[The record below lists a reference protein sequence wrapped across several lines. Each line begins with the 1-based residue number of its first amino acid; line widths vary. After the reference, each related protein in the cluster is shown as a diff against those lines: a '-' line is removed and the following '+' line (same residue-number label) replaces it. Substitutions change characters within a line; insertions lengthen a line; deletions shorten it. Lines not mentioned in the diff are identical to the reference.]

1 MEKRVNDRAE
11 KDMYK
16 VLLVDDEALIR
27 EAISENIQ
35 WEEMGFSFMGACE
48 NGKQAIEMIEKEQ
61 PDLLLTDINMP
72 FVDGME
78 LTKYVYENYPDTK
91 VIIISGF
98 DEFEYAKNAV
108 KYQVLEYILKPITPM
123 EFSQTLQR
131 VKKLFDERRESQR
144 DMKKIRSAYVSN
156 LPTLQGRYLHH
167 LLNGTVDYEKLQE
180 KQEELR
186 LNLRAECYNTALVEG
201 DSLEPFTKQYANVKD
216 ELALFAIYN
225 ITAEIVAEEGC
236 GIVFQSMEEKTVI
249 IFMGTNKKI
258 LKEKMNQILPRIRAA
273 IEEFLNI
280 QVTIAVGK
288 TVFSVEGLSDSFAK
302 TKSALEYKFM
312 LGGNQTIA
320 AEEYEEIRNSA
331 KRMDIFEWASR
342 IATAIRT
349 NKEEDIITRT
359 REFISQIKISYVN
372 KNRSIVYVQNL
383 LLSVINLLDM
393 TEELEEEVYARERTF
408 VNEIYQFDNLDAIT
422 GKLTEIFFVISKGM
436 SNQRDSYG
444 KRQALLALDYIEEH
458 YADSEVTLNSV
469 CNSLAMSTSYF
480 SSVFKNHTGETFIE
494 ALTKKRIEKA
504 KVFLEQ
510 TNKKTYEI
518 AELVGYSDAHYFS
531 ITFKKITGKTP
542 TEYAK
547 EFKNR

>member
-1 MEKRVNDRAE
+1 
-11 KDMYK
+11 MYK

-35 WEEMGFSFMGACE
+35 WEEMGFAFMGACE
-48 NGKQAIEMIEKEQ
+48 NGKQAIEVIEREQ

-123 EFSQTLQR
+123 EFSETLLR

-167 LLNGTVDYEKLQE
+167 LLSGTVDYSKLSE

-186 LNLRAECYNTALVEG
+186 LSLNANCYNTALVEG

-225 ITAEIVAEEGC
+225 ITAEIVTAENC
-236 GIVFQSMEEKTVI
+236 GIVFQSLDEKTVI
-249 IFMGTNKKI
+249 IFMGEERERLKQQVKNVLPKI
-258 LKEKMNQILPRIRAA
+258 REA
-273 IEEFLNI
+273 IEEFLQI

-288 TVFSVEGLSDSFAK
+288 NVSCLEELPDSFAK

-312 LGGNQTIA
+312 LGGNQTIE

-331 KRMDIFEWASR
+331 KRVDIFEWASR

-349 NKEEDIITRT
+349 NKTLEIAARTEE
-359 REFISQIKISYVN
+359 FVAQIKMSYIN

-383 LLSVINLLDM
+383 LLSVINLLEM
-393 TEELEEEVYARERTF
+393 PEELEEEVYVKERTF
-408 VNEIYQFDNLDAIT
+408 VNEIYEFENLDA
-422 GKLTEIFFVISKGM
+422 LTRQLAEIFFEIAKGM

-444 KRQALLALDYIEEH
+444 KRQALLAMNYIEEH
-458 YADSEVTLNSV
+458 YADSTITLNSV
-469 CNSLAMSTSYF
+469 CNALAMSISYF
-480 SSVFKNHTGETFIE
+480 SSVFKNYTGETFIE

-504 KVFLEQ
+504 KILLEQ
-510 TNKKTYEI
+510 TDKKTYEI
-518 AELVGYSDAHYFS
+518 AEQVGYSDAHYFS
-531 ITFKKITGKTP
+531 ISFKKITGKSP

-547 EFKNR
+547 EFKN

>member
-1 MEKRVNDRAE
+1 
-11 KDMYK
+11 MYK

-48 NGKQAIEMIEKEQ
+48 NGRQAMEAIEKEQ

-78 LTKYVYENYPDTK
+78 LTKFVYENYPDTK

-123 EFSQTLQR
+123 EFLETLQR
-131 VKKLFDERRESQR
+131 VKKMFDERRESQR
-144 DMKKIRSAYVSN
+144 DMKKIRSAYVSS
-156 LPTLQGRYLHH
+156 LPALQARYLHN
-167 LLNGTVDYEKLQE
+167 LLSGTADYSKIIE
-180 KQEELR
+180 KQEELQ
-186 LNLRAECYNTALVEG
+186 LQLKANCYNTALVEG
-201 DSLEPFTKQYANVKD
+201 DDLTPFTMQYANVKD

-225 ITAEIVAEEGC
+225 IAAEIVAEEKC
-236 GIVFQSMEEKTVI
+236 GITFQNMEEKTVI
-249 IFMGTNKKI
+249 IFMGESKKI
-258 LKEKMNQILPRIRAA
+258 LKEQMGAILQRISKSV
-273 IEEFLNI
+273 EEFLKI
-280 QVTIAVGK
+280 PTTIAVGK
-288 TVFSVEGLSDSFAK
+288 TVFGVENLADSFGK
-302 TKSALEYKFM
+302 TQSAMEYKFM
-312 LGGNQTIA
+312 LGGNQIIE

-349 NKEEDIITRT
+349 NKECEIVSRT
-359 REFISQIKISYVN
+359 QEFISQIKMSYVN

-393 TEELEEEVYARERTF
+393 TEELEEQVYSKERAF
-408 VNEIYQFDNLDAIT
+408 VNEIYDFGNLDEIT
-422 GKLTEIFFVISKGM
+422 CSLVEIFNIISKGM
-436 SNQRDSYG
+436 MHQRDSYG
-444 KRQALLALDYIEEH
+444 RRQALLALEYIDEH
-458 YADSEVTLNSV
+458 YADSSVTLNSV
-469 CNSLAMSTSYF
+469 CNALAMSTSYF

-504 KVFLEQ
+504 RVLLEQ

-518 AELVGYSDAHYFS
+518 AERVGYSDAHYFS